1 MSQESSHDLLD
12 PLPRI
17 FLDDLGGGMGSWREI
32 QEGRDVCIC
41 RNRKWPL
48 FHKAKPKNTG
58 VGSLSFLQQIF
69 LTQESNW
76 SLLHCRRI
84 LYQLSYQGRPKI
96 CESHSVVSNSL
107 QLHELYIYSPWNSPG
122 QNMGMGSIFLLQWV
136 FPTQGLNRGLLHCR
150 QVLYQL
156 SHKGSPRTLEW
167 VVYPFSTGSSRPRN
181 CTGVSCIAG
190 GFFTN

>member
-1 MSQESSHDLLD
+1 MTQWIPCLGS
-12 PLPRI
+12 
-17 FLDDLGGGMGSWREI
+17 FLMTWGVGWGVGGRFNREGMYVYVGI
-32 QEGRDVCIC
+32 G
-41 RNRKWPL
+41 NGTL

-58 VGSLSFLQQIF
+58 AGSLSFLQQIF

-96 CESHSVVSNSL
+96 CESESHSVVSNSL
-107 QLHELYIYSPWNSPG
+107 QPHELYIYSPWNSPG
-122 QNMGMGSIFLLQWV
+122 QNMGMGSLSLLQWI
-136 FPTQGLNRGLLHCR
+136 FLTQGLNRGLLHCR
-150 QVLYQL
+150 RVLYQL
-156 SHKGSPRTLEW
+156 SHKGSPSILEQ
-167 VVYPFSTGSSRPRN
+167 VAYPFSRGSSGPRN